1 MLTYQTKM
9 TIPLSHLKAEIL
21 AYSELIKHGA
31 MGFRQVFFFF
41 LKPYHIMKLYASC
54 MLILVYGYG
63 LIKYSC

>member
-31 MGFRQVFFFF
+31 TGFRQGSFFFF
-41 LKPYHIMKLYASC
+41 FKPYHIMKLYASC
-54 MLILVYGYG
+54 MLILVYG
-63 LIKYSC
+63 